1 MKELSSEI
9 HVLLNSAAQNIV
21 LAADEYIDPADGLIH
36 CKSCGG
42 QKTGCNSYSRYCRAT
57 SALLRCLCPCLAI
70 AEQRRRET
78 EEQRKR
84 IERIRR
90 RREQGLQDRHLYNIP
105 SPTTMGKIHRWKRPV
120 LTLMA
125 GIRPTLQIPAYFFS
139 GMLAQENPFLPGALP
154 MHSPGQGC
162 FRDDDKL
169 SQPILSRLHGDV
181 SRRAN

>member
-42 QKTGCNSYSRYCRAT
+42 QRQAVIPIHGIAEHFTP
-57 SALLRCLCPCLAI
+57 RCLCPCLAI

-84 IERIRR
+84 IERIFKYRLTSFR
-90 RREQGLQDRHLYNIP
+90 GCWHR
-105 SPTTMGKIHRWKRPV
+105 KILFCRVHCQC
-120 LTLMA
+120 TA
-125 GIRPTLQIPAYFFS
+125 
-139 GMLAQENPFLPGALP
+139 
-154 MHSPGQGC
+154 GQGC

-169 SQPILSRLHGDV
+169 SHHLIPPDGDV

>member
-42 QKTGCNSYSRYCRAT
+42 QRQAVIPIHGIAEHFTP
-57 SALLRCLCPCLAI
+57 RCLCPCLAI

-90 RREQGLQDRHLYNIP
+90 RREQGLQDRHLYNYTFWAKSID
-105 SPTTMGKIHRWKRPV
+105 GKGPCLR
-120 LTLMA
+120 
-125 GIRPTLQIPAYFFS
+125 
-139 GMLAQENPFLPGALP
+139 
-154 MHSPGQGC
+154 
-162 FRDDDKL
+162 
-169 SQPILSRLHGDV
+169 
-181 SRRAN
+181 